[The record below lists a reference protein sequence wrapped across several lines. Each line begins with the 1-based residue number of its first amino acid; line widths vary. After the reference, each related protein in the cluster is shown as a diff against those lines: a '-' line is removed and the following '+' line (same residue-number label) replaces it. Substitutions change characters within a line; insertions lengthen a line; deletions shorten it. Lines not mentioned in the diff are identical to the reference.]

1 MHTDQNEKKKKK
13 KRKEQ
18 VVFRRIVLPTVTK
31 IIQPGYI
38 LLSLSQ
44 MSHMFEPLDCP

>member
-13 KRKEQ
+13 EQ
-18 VVFRRIVLPTVTK
+18 VVFRRTVLPTVTK
-31 IIQPGYI
+31 IIQPEYI

>member
-13 KRKEQ
+13 KEQ